1 MFLTRKAAVMPA
13 FMVIIVTVIIM
24 ISFWVIIPAFATVYS
39 TFTDDTQFNAQYTSE
54 EACFNIGY
62 WDGAVCNQL
71 PDKGKQTLATERR
84 VWLLTPWILIISMWI
99 WYFTASTNRDVN
111 QYGGFR

>member
-1 MFLTRKAAVMPA
+1 MIISRKAAVMPA

-24 ISFWVIIPAFATVYS
+24 IAFWVILPPFATLYGI
-39 TFTDDTQFNAQYTSE
+39 FTDNTDFNTRYTTE
-54 EACFNIGY
+54 EACFKVGY

-71 PDKGKQTLATERR
+71 PEKGMQTLATERR
-84 VWLLTPWILIISMWI
+84 IWMLTPWVLIISMWI

-111 QYGGFR
+111 QFGGFR